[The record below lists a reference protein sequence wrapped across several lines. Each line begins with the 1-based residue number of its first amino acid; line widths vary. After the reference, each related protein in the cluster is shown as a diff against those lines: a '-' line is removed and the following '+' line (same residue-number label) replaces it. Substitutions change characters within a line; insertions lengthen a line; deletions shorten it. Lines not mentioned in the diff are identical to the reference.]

1 MGFIQLFAI
10 IFLLIPKQILRC
22 TTLISQTFLFFFG
35 PPGAGKGEQAR
46 RLSENLQ
53 IPHISSGALL
63 REESKKKTPFS
74 AHINKLLKAGQFLAD
89 EQIIEIISNRIQ
101 DSDCQQ
107 GFILDGFP
115 RTLNQA
121 RVLDDKLSKDFSLS
135 FINIS
140 IKEETLIKRL
150 MGRRICSSCTQTYH
164 IDFLPPKQ
172 MGICNLCSSSLT
184 IRNDDTKEVITK
196 RLEIFNQEFLPMVE
210 YYQDHKSWFEV
221 PSEGTP
227 LGCFEKL
234 LDHLAPA
241 LNQHANI

>member
-1 MGFIQLFAI
+1 MYNS
-10 IFLLIPKQILRC
+10 LIPKV
-22 TTLISQTFLFFFG
+22 FVFFG

-63 REESKKKTPFS
+63 REECKKQTVFS

-89 EQIIEIISNRIQ
+89 EHVIEIIINRVQ
-101 DSDCQQ
+101 EADCKQ

-121 RVLDDKLSKDFSLS
+121 QVLDERLGKMFSLS
-135 FINIS
+135 FININ

-150 MGRRICSSCTQTYH
+150 MGRRVCSNCTKTYH
-164 IDFLPPKQ
+164 IDFLPPKKNE
-172 MGICNLCSSSLT
+172 ICDLCSSSLT
-184 IRNDDTKEVITK
+184 IRNDDTKEVICK
-196 RLEIFNQEFLPMVE
+196 RLEIFNQKFLPMTQ
-210 YYQDHKSWFEV
+210 YYKDRTGWFEV
-221 PSEGTP
+221 PSDGTP
-227 LGCFEKL
+227 FECFEKL
-234 LDHLAPA
+234 LGHLAPA